1 MPEIWYFNGMVA
13 QVQTLALQGLHGL
26 PVQVEVQVTGGLQGV
41 YIIGL
46 PSNAVKESRDRVRGA
61 FHALGI
67 SLPDK
72 RVTVNLSPA
81 DVAKDGSHY
90 DLAIALGMLA
100 AFGVVPADSLDGLT
114 VMGELGLDGSVRPV
128 AGCLPAA
135 LHAAG
140 HGARCMLVPAA
151 NGPEAAWA
159 GQASSLGGGMAVLGV
174 ANLAMLVRHLRGE
187 ELIAPLQPAARGS
200 KGVANGGDLADI
212 RGQEGAKR
220 AAEIAAAGGHHLLMS
235 GPPGSGKSML
245 AARLPALLP
254 GLSPAEALEV
264 SMIHS
269 VAGTLGADVEGGL
282 MTDRPFRDPHHSASS
297 VALTGGG
304 LKAKPGEMSLAHR
317 GVLFL
322 DELPE
327 FPRAVLET
335 LRQPLETGSI
345 TISRASAH
353 VTYPA
358 RFQLIAAMNPC
369 ACGYLGDPQ
378 KGCKKQPVCGSDY
391 TARLSGPL
399 LDRFDLRVS
408 VPPVKASDL
417 SLPAAKEG
425 TAQVKARV
433 ATARELQR
441 ARFAAAG
448 EGGPVCNAELTGRLL
463 DEFCPLGPEARTLLN
478 TAAEKMGLSA
488 RGYHRVL
495 RVARTLAD
503 LAGEAHIGKP
513 HVAEALAYRVL

>member
-1 MPEIWYFNGMVA
+1 MVA
-13 QVQTLALQGLHGL
+13 HVSTLALQGLHGL
-26 PVQVEVQVTGGLQGV
+26 PVQVEVQVTGGLQGI

-46 PSNAVKESRDRVRGA
+46 ASNAVKESRDRVRGA

-67 SLPDK
+67 ALPDK

-90 DLAIALGMLA
+90 DLAIALGLLL
-100 AFGVVPADSLDGLT
+100 AFGIVPDDSAQGL
-114 VMGELGLDGSVRPV
+114 VAMGELGLDGSVRPV

-135 LHAAG
+135 LHAAST
-140 HGARCMLVPAA
+140 GARLMLVPAA

-159 GQASSLGGGMAVLGV
+159 GQSSSLQGGMAVYGV
-174 ANLAMLVRHLRGE
+174 ESLHQLIRHLRGD
-187 ELIAPLQPAARGS
+187 ELMMPLNPKARNNT
-200 KGVANGGDLADI
+200 ALLAGDLADI

-245 AARLPALLP
+245 AARLPGLLP
-254 GLSPAEALEV
+254 MLSPAEALEV

-269 VAGTLGADVEGGL
+269 VAGTLGADAEGGL
-282 MTDRPFRDPHHSASS
+282 MTARPFRDPHHSASS

-317 GVLFL
+317 GVLFM

-327 FPRAVLET
+327 FPRTVLET
-335 LRQPLETGSI
+335 LRQPLETGTI

-378 KGCKKQPVCGSDY
+378 KGCKKQPVCGQDY
-391 TARLSGPL
+391 TTRLSGPL

-408 VPPVKASDL
+408 VPAVKISDL
-417 SLPAAKEG
+417 NLPPAKEG
-425 TAQVKARV
+425 TAEVAARV
-433 ATARELQR
+433 ARARALQT
-441 ARFAAAG
+441 ARFAALDG
-448 EGGPVCNAELTGRLL
+448 KGVVCNAELNGRLL
-463 DEFCPLGPEARTLLN
+463 DEFCPLNEDGRKLMT

-495 RVARTLAD
+495 RVARTIAD
-503 LAGEAHIGKP
+503 LAGEEHIGKP
-513 HVAEALAYRVL
+513 HLAEALAYRVL

>member
-1 MPEIWYFNGMVA
+1 MVSH
-13 QVQTLALQGLHGL
+13 VETLALLGLSGK
-26 PVQVEVQVTGGLQGV
+26 PVRVEVQVTGGVQGI

-81 DVAKDGSHY
+81 DLAKDGSHY
-90 DLAIALGMLA
+90 DLPIALGMLM
-100 AFGVVPADSLDGLT
+100 AFGIVPGDSGDGAV
-114 VMGELGLDGSVRPV
+114 VMGELGLDGSVRAVP
-128 AGCLPAA
+128 GCLPAA
-135 LHAAG
+135 LHAAA
-140 HGARCMLVPAA
+140 HGARVMMVPAA
-151 NGPEAAWA
+151 NSAEAAWA
-159 GQASSLGGGMAVLGV
+159 GSATSQHGGMAVLGV
-174 ANLAMLVRHLRGE
+174 ESLHGLVRHLRGE
-187 ELIAPLQPAARGS
+187 ELIAPSQPVRRG
-200 KGVANGGDLADI
+200 NGMAQAVGDMADI

-245 AARLPALLP
+245 AARIPSLLP
-254 GLSPAEALEV
+254 DLTPAEALEV

-269 VAGTLGADVEGGL
+269 VAGVLQGDGL
-282 MTDRPFRDPHHSASS
+282 VAARPFRDPHHSASS

-317 GVLFL
+317 GVLFM

-335 LRQPLETGSI
+335 LRQPLETGAI

-358 RFQLIAAMNPC
+358 RFQLVAAMNPC
-369 ACGYLGDPQ
+369 ACGYLGDMS
-378 KGCKKQPVCGSDY
+378 KGCKKQPQCGSDY
-391 TARLSGPL
+391 TTRLSGPL

-408 VPPVKASDL
+408 VPAVKASDL
-417 SLPAAKEG
+417 GLPAGKDT
-425 TAQVKARV
+425 TATVAARV
-433 ATARELQR
+433 AAARGLQR
-441 ARFAAAG
+441 QRFAGLGAG
-448 EGGPVCNAELTGRLL
+448 APVCNAELSGALL
-463 DEFCPLGPEARTLLN
+463 DEFCAPDAEGRAMLA
-478 TAAEKMGLSA
+478 TAAERMGLSA

-495 RVARTLAD
+495 RVARTIAD
-503 LAGEAHIGKP
+503 LAGARHVAKP
-513 HVAEALAYRVL
+513 HIAEALAYRVL

>member
-1 MPEIWYFNGMVA
+1 MVA

-26 PVQVEVQVTGGLQGV
+26 PVGVEVQVTGGVQGI

-46 PSNAVKESRDRVRGA
+46 PSGAVRESRDRVRGA

-90 DLAIALGMLA
+90 DLPIALGILA
-100 AFGVVPADSLDGLT
+100 AFGIVPADSTHGLW
-114 VMGELGLDGSVRPV
+114 VMGELGLDGSVKPV
-128 AGCLPAA
+128 SGCLPAA
-135 LHAAG
+135 LHAAAS
-140 HGARCMLVPAA
+140 GARTMLVPAA
-151 NGPEAAWA
+151 NAAEAAWA
-159 GQASSLGGGMAVLGV
+159 GADTSLNGGMAVLGI
-174 ANLAMLVRHLRGE
+174 AHLGALIRHLRGE
-187 ELIAPLQPAARGS
+187 ELIGATSPLTQTPSAITSSA
-200 KGVANGGDLADI
+200 DLADI

-220 AAEIAAAGGHHLLMS
+220 AAEIAAAGGHHLLLS

-254 GLSPAEALEV
+254 PLTPAEALEI

-269 VAGTLGADVEGGL
+269 VAGTLAGEGL
-282 MTDRPFRDPHHSASS
+282 VTQRPFRDPHHSASS

-317 GVLFL
+317 GVLFM

-327 FPRAVLET
+327 FPRTVLET
-335 LRQPLETGSI
+335 LRQPLETGTI

-369 ACGYLGDPQ
+369 ACGYLGDPA
-378 KGCKKQPVCGSDY
+378 KGCKKQPSCGQDY
-391 TARLSGPL
+391 TNRLSGPL

-408 VPPVKASDL
+408 VPAVKASDL
-417 SLPAAKEG
+417 SLPPAKEG
-425 TAQVKARV
+425 TTAVAARV
-433 ATARELQR
+433 AQARGLQQ
-441 ARFAAAG
+441 ARYG
-448 EGGPVCNAELTGRLL
+448 KSGPTCNAELHGRLL
-463 DEFCPLGPEARTLLN
+463 DEFCPLSDEGRQLLN

-495 RVARTLAD
+495 RVARTVAD
-503 LAGEAHIGKP
+503 LTGDAQIAKP
-513 HVAEALAYRVL
+513 HLAEALAYRIL

>member
-1 MPEIWYFNGMVA
+1 MIA
-13 QVQTLALQGLHGL
+13 QAQTFALQGLSGI
-26 PVQVEVQVTGGLQGV
+26 PVQVEVQVTGGQQGI

-46 PSNAVKESRDRVRGA
+46 AGGAVKESRDRVRGA

-81 DVAKDGSHY
+81 DLTKDGSHY
-90 DLAIALGMLA
+90 DLPIAAALLA
-100 AFGVVPADSLDGLT
+100 AFGVVPADVLMGACL
-114 VMGELGLDGSVRPV
+114 MGELGLDGSIRPV
-128 AGCLPAA
+128 VGCLPAA
-135 LHAAG
+135 LQAAG
-140 HGARCMLVPAA
+140 MGCTSMIVPEA
-151 NGPEAAWA
+151 NGPETAWA
-159 GQASSLGGGMAVLGV
+159 GADNGTHIGMAVWAPGHMMALI
-174 ANLAMLVRHLRGE
+174 RHWRGE
-187 ELIAPLQPAARGS
+187 ALLPVVIPKAQTTAPVHA
-200 KGVANGGDLADI
+200 GDIADI

-245 AARLPALLP
+245 ASRLP
-254 GLSPAEALEV
+254 GLLPPLTAAEALEV

-269 VAGTLGADVEGGL
+269 VAGTLGSEGL
-282 MTDRPFRDPHHSASS
+282 VSTRPFRDPHHSASS

-345 TISRASAH
+345 TIARASAH

-369 ACGYLGDPQ
+369 PCGFLGDST
-378 KGCKKQPVCGSDY
+378 KGCKRQPGCGQDY
-391 TARLSGPL
+391 TNRLSGPL

-408 VPPVKASDL
+408 VPAVKAADL
-417 SLPAAKEG
+417 DLPPAKET
-425 TAQVKARV
+425 TAHIAARV
-433 ATARELQR
+433 AAARERQR
-441 ARFAAAG
+441 ARFG
-448 EGGPVCNAELTGRLL
+448 TVFKDGTGPTCNAELQGALMDTFCQPDAEGRALMV
-463 DEFCPLGPEARTLLN
+463 R
-478 TAAEKMGLSA
+478 AAEKMGLSA
-488 RGYHRVL
+488 RGFHRVL

-503 LAGEAHIGKP
+503 LAGDETIAKP

>member
-1 MPEIWYFNGMVA
+1 MVTH
-13 QVQTLALQGLHGL
+13 VQTLALQGLHGL
-26 PVQVEVQVTGGLQGV
+26 PVQVEVQVSGGLQGI

-67 SLPDK
+67 AVPDK

-81 DVAKDGSHY
+81 DVTKDGSHY
-90 DLAIALGMLA
+90 DLPIALGLLA
-100 AFGVVPADSLDGLT
+100 AFGVVPDDATHG
-114 VMGELGLDGSVRPV
+114 VVAMGELGLDGSLKPV

-135 LHAAG
+135 LHAANS
-140 HGARCMLVPAA
+140 GARSMLVPAA
-151 NGPEAAWA
+151 NGAEAAWA
-159 GQASSLGGGMAVLGV
+159 GQSSSLGGGMAVYGV
-174 ANLAMLVRHLRGE
+174 PSLYALIRHLRGE
-187 ELIAPLQPAARGS
+187 ELMAPVVPGTRTNSALA
-200 KGVANGGDLADI
+200 VGDLQDI

-245 AARLPALLP
+245 AARLPGLLP
-254 GLSPAEALEV
+254 PLTPHEALEV

-269 VAGTLGADVEGGL
+269 VAGTLGAEAEGGL
-282 MTDRPFRDPHHSASS
+282 VTQRPFRDPHHSASS

-304 LKAKPGEMSLAHR
+304 LKAKPGEMSLSHR

-327 FPRAVLET
+327 FPRTVLET

-358 RFQLIAAMNPC
+358 RFQLVAAMNPC
-369 ACGYLGDPQ
+369 PCGYLGDPQ
-378 KGCKKQPVCGSDY
+378 KGCKKQPSCGADY
-391 TARLSGPL
+391 TSRLSGPL

-408 VPPVKASDL
+408 VPAVKVSDL
-417 SLPAAKEG
+417 SLPPARET
-425 TAQVKARV
+425 TADVAARV
-433 ATARELQR
+433 ARAREIQTR
-441 ARFAAAG
+441 RFATL
-448 EGGPVCNAELTGRLL
+448 EGKLLTCNAEMSGSLL
-463 DEFCPLGPEARTLLN
+463 DRFCPLTDEGKRLMA

-503 LAGEAHIGKP
+503 LAGEEQIGKP
-513 HVAEALAYRVL
+513 HLAEALAYRVL